1 MCEMAN
7 ESSTR
12 VEKDETMQDMFTN
25 HNATKQLKM
34 LSLIYTIKNTWVKG
48 GYRNKIKHFL
58 EIEHHILKPMPRD
71 QKEIIALNFT
81 YEEIELFP

>member
-1 MCEMAN
+1 
-7 ESSTR
+7 
-12 VEKDETMQDMFTN
+12 
-25 HNATKQLKM
+25 M